1 MSLRSP
7 LGRVLGLGSA
17 RDGTAHWVGNTII
30 VVEHD
35 EETIRESDYLVDI
48 GPGAGVHGG
57 EIVAQGPVPQVIKD
71 TKQDSLT
78 LQYLRGQKVH

>member
-1 MSLRSP
+1 L
-7 LGRVLGLGSA
+7 
-17 RDGTAHWVGNTII
+17 

-57 EIVAQGPVPQVIKD
+57 HVVAQGKMPELLKD

-78 LQYLRGQKVH
+78 LQYLRGKKFMMFRAPAAR